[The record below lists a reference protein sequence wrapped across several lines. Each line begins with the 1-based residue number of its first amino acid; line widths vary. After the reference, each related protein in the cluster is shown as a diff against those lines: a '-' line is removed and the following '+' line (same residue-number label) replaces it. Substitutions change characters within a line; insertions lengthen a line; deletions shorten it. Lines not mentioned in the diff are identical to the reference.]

1 MTNQPDRW
9 RPDDVRRL
17 LTPRWLVGHVFVA
30 AVGVTCVILGFWQLD
45 RLEERR
51 VTNLV
56 HAARFEEPPQSIDRL
71 LQLAGDD
78 IDSLEFRRATATGE
92 YHPAEEVLIRS
103 RVRDGIAGFGVITP
117 LVDTD
122 GSAVAVDRG
131 WVPLEFDTVP
141 VSAAPPPD
149 GTITVTGVI
158 RLSEQRGAL
167 GRDDSTAEED
177 ASFSRIDLDLL
188 DTMVTAE
195 LEPVY
200 LQELR
205 EGSPIDL
212 PATAPP
218 PDFDDEGPHL
228 SYAIQWF
235 SFAVVGAIGYGFLLR
250 RAIRGASG
258 GGDSEVVDD
267 FDAGEHRQI
276 GT

>member
-1 MTNQPDRW
+1 M
-9 RPDDVRRL
+9 RRL
-17 LTPRWLVGHVFVA
+17 LTLRWLVGHVFVVA
-30 AVGVTCVILGFWQLD
+30 IGVTCLILGFWQLD
-45 RLEERR
+45 RLEERQ
-51 VTNLV
+51 VTNRV
-56 HAARFEEPPQSIDRL
+56 HAARFEESPQPIDRL

-149 GTITVTGVI
+149 GTITVTGVV

-167 GRDDSTAEED
+167 GRDDSTAENE
-177 ASFSRIDLDLL
+177 ASLSRIDLDLI
-188 DTMVTAE
+188 DTMVTAG
-195 LEPVY
+195 LQPVY
-200 LQELR
+200 LQELS

-218 PDFDDEGPHL
+218 PDFADEGPHF

-235 SFAVVGAIGYGFLLR
+235 SFAVVAAIGYGFLLR
-250 RAIRGASG
+250 RAIRDDSG
-258 GGDSEVVDD
+258 GGDSQVVDD
-267 FDAGEHRQI
+267 LDSGKRPQI